1 MYRFLGRNFSAI
13 LVLMILSFAFSC
25 KDDVLP
31 KPSGELRLEYEN
43 PKYIPLQTNC
53 PFTFEY
59 SDKAIIKSK
68 DSCWYDV
75 KYPKMKAVIYITYY
89 RLQGN
94 LKQQIK
100 QAEKIVYDHTI
111 KASNIKPQL
120 FINKEHKTY
129 GTLFKLSGEAATNFQ
144 FYVTDSTQNFLVGSV
159 YFRTVPKPDSLQPAI
174 DYIEKDVKRMIE
186 TIQWK

>member
-1 MYRFLGRNFSAI
+1 MYRFLDRNFSAI
-13 LVLMILSFAFSC
+13 LVYMILSFVFSC

-31 KPSGELRLEYEN
+31 KPLGELRLEYDN
-43 PKYIPLQTNC
+43 PKYVPLQTNC
-53 PFTFEY
+53 PFTFDY
-59 SDKAIIKSK
+59 SDKAVIKAK

-129 GTLFKLSGEAATNFQ
+129 GTLFRLSGEAATNFQ
-144 FYVTDSTQNFLVGSV
+144 FYVTDSTRNFLVGSV